1 MRISDWSSDVCSS
14 DLEDRPALALQR
26 PASVLAERD
35 VLPADLAHAV
45 RGRCRSGGFEIDD
58 ADDLTRGHA
67 SKWARRR
74 AIATLF
80 RRARKKRRSRGCP
93 EALIDCR
100 PFRSEEHTSELQ
112 SLMRI
117 SYDVSCLKK

>member
-1 MRISDWSSDVCSS
+1 MMHGLRDRGNRAAGID
-14 DLEDRPALALQR
+14 EDRPALALQR

-58 ADDLTRGHA
+58 ADDLTRGPA
-67 SKWARRR
+67 STWARRR
-74 AIATLF
+74 AIATL
-80 RRARKKRRSRGCP
+80 
-93 EALIDCR
+93 
-100 PFRSEEHTSELQ
+100 RSEEHTSALQ

-117 SYDVSCLKK
+117 SYAVCCLHIKKYLTYDT

>member
-74 AIATLF
+74 AIAPLF
-80 RRARKKRRSRGCP
+80 RRARKKRRK
-93 EALIDCR
+93 
-100 PFRSEEHTSELQ
+100 SEERRVGKEVVRPSSSWGWRYNT
-112 SLMRI
+112 
-117 SYDVSCLKK
+117 KKK